1 MTVAYCI
8 AAHTKP
14 AQCGRLVRRLLDD
27 DPDCRVLLH
36 YDQRQSPF
44 EVAQVVSPRVQIVPQ
59 RAVHWGGQK
68 VVDLFEEMFRIAVGE
83 GCSYVVMLSGQD
95 YPLRHLGG
103 LEAEL
108 SAYDVWANTNPL
120 FASDGSCNWPEGRRR
135 YSYRWWHFDRPT
147 KLTRG
152 VDRLAETVLRVPTA
166 RTEAP
171 LPYLVRFRQQ
181 NQVWWGGRSRG
192 PGVPVHY
199 GSMWMSLSARAVE
212 AISSCP
218 NHVSSF
224 FQRVPIADEACF
236 HTILRNTTG
245 LTFAPGYARYIRW
258 AEGQAHPEVLTVS
271 DLDGMVASGAHFG
284 RKFDDAVDA
293 SVLDRLDVL
302 SCSFRSDDTQT
313 IYRRPMT

>member
-1 MTVAYCI
+1 M
-8 AAHTKP
+8 
-14 AQCGRLVRRLLDD
+14 
-27 DPDCRVLLH
+27 
-36 YDQRQSPF
+36 
-44 EVAQVVSPRVQIVPQ
+44 
-59 RAVHWGGQK
+59 
-68 VVDLFEEMFRIAVGE
+68 
-83 GCSYVVMLSGQD
+83 
-95 YPLRHLGG
+95 
-103 LEAEL
+103 
-108 SAYDVWANTNPL
+108 
-120 FASDGSCNWPEGRRR
+120 
-135 YSYRWWHFDRPT
+135 
-147 KLTRG
+147 
-152 VDRLAETVLRVPTA
+152 
-166 RTEAP
+166 
-171 LPYLVRFRQQ
+171 
-181 NQVWWGGRSRG
+181 
-192 PGVPVHY
+192 PVHY

-218 NHVSSF
+218 HHVSSF

>member
-1 MTVAYCI
+1 MSVAYCI
-8 AAHTKP
+8 AAHTQP
-14 AQCGRLVRRLLDD
+14 AQCRRLVRRLLDD
-27 DPDCRVLLH
+27 DPEGKVILH

-44 EVAQVVSPRVQIVPQ
+44 DAHQMASDRVRIVRG
-59 RAVHWGGQK
+59 RAVYWGGTQ
-68 VVDLFEEMFRIAVGE
+68 VVDLFEEMFDLAVGD

-108 SAYDVWANTNPL
+108 SAYDVWANVNPL
-120 FASDGSCNWPEGRRR
+120 FASDGTCNWPEGRRR
-135 YSYRWWHFDRPT
+135 YSYRWWHFDRPS

-152 VDRLAETVLRVPTA
+152 ADRLAEKVLRIPTA

-171 LPYLVRFRQQ
+171 LPHLVRFRQQ
-181 NQVWWGGRSRG
+181 NQVWWGWRSRG

-199 GSMWMSLSARAVE
+199 GSMWMSLSARAVG

-218 NHVSSF
+218 HHLSSF
-224 FQRVPIADEACF
+224 FQHVPIADEACF
-236 HTILRNTTG
+236 HTILRNTAG

-258 AEGQAHPEVLTVS
+258 TDEQAHPEVLTVS

-284 RKFDDAVDA
+284 RKFDEAVDA
-293 SVLDRLDVL
+293 SVLDRLDAL
-302 SCSFRSDDTQT
+302 RSSSRSNDAENICRGPQG
-313 IYRRPMT
+313 